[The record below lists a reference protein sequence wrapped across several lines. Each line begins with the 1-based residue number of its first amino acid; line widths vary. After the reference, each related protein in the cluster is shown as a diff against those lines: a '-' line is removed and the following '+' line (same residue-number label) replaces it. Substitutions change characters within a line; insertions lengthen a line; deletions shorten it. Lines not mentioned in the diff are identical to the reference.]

1 MPSCPPGPIGPT
13 AMTPRLY
20 AASAVRLALL
30 FSLGAAPARA
40 AEPTVAELQRQID
53 ELKAMVAEL
62 KAVARPA
69 ATAPPSAV
77 AAAPV
82 TPAAA
87 PIVLARASAQP
98 AAIVLTLPPRR
109 GKAWYEKLTL
119 RGYTQLRVNE
129 IVSGDAT
136 APAGVSR
143 LRSIGDANI
152 TNTNNFSLR
161 RIRLILQGDLN
172 DHVSLYLQ
180 PDFASV
186 ISNQAANER
195 REGFGQLRD
204 AYVDWFPLADHS
216 LRLRFG
222 QSKVPFGWENLQSSS
237 ARLALDRT
245 DGINTAVPT
254 ERDLGVVLYYTP
266 PQVQQIWN
274 RLAID
279 GQKLFGNYGAFG
291 LALYNGQGTNRT
303 ETNNDLMFVA
313 MATWPFALD
322 GLGLDGQVLEVGG
335 AVMRNRVQPELR
347 TGGVSLLSYAD
358 NRVGLHAM
366 LYPQPIGF
374 QAEWNWGTGPQWDD
388 VTRSIQERPLEG
400 GYIQAMA
407 RVKRSPLGPFMPFAR
422 WQHYRGGFKAGLN
435 APRLE
440 TDELELG
447 IEFQPT
453 PPLELTLTYGRAK
466 RREADE
472 RRSGQAEGD
481 ILRAQL
487 QWNY

>member
-1 MPSCPPGPIGPT
+1 
-13 AMTPRLY
+13 MTTRFPRRSTGALI
-20 AASAVRLALL
+20 ALL
-30 FSLGAAPARA
+30 ASLAALPADA

-62 KAVARPA
+62 KA
-69 ATAPPSAV
+69 ATRQ
-77 AAAPV
+77 
-82 TPAAA
+82 PAAA
-87 PIVLARASAQP
+87 PAPMATAHAAATPTVSAPVTLAAAP
-98 AAIVLTLPPRR
+98 AAPSAIVLTPPPRR
-109 GKAWYEKLTL
+109 GKPWYEKLIL
-119 RGYTQLRVNE
+119 RGYTQLRLNE

-143 LRSIGDANI
+143 LRSIGDSNI
-152 TNTNNFSLR
+152 TDRNNFSFR

-180 PDFASV
+180 PDFATAVSGQ
-186 ISNQAANER
+186 SAGER

-204 AYVDWFPLADHS
+204 AYVDWFPLKDHS

-254 ERDLGVVLYYTP
+254 ERDLGVVAYYTP
-266 PQVQQIWN
+266 AQVQLIWD
-274 RLAID
+274 RLAAD

-291 LALYNGQGTNRT
+291 LGLYNGQGTNRT
-303 ETNNDLMFVA
+303 EANNGMMFVA

-322 GLGLDGQVLEVGG
+322 GIGLDGQVLEVGG
-335 AVMRNRVQPELR
+335 AIIRNRVQPEIR
-347 TGGVSLLSYAD
+347 TGGVSALSYAD
-358 NRVGLHAM
+358 NRVGFHAM

-388 VTRSIQERPLEG
+388 VTRSIQEKPLEG
-400 GYIQAMA
+400 GYVQAMG

>member
-1 MPSCPPGPIGPT
+1 
-13 AMTPRLY
+13 MTTRQQRRRTGALI
-20 AASAVRLALL
+20 ALL
-30 FSLGAAPARA
+30 ASLAALPADA
-40 AEPTVAELQRQID
+40 AEPTVADLQRQID
-53 ELKAMVAEL
+53 DLKAMVAEL
-62 KAVARPA
+62 KAAVRP
-69 ATAPPSAV
+69 
-77 AAAPV
+77 
-82 TPAAA
+82 PAAA
-87 PIVLARASAQP
+87 PAPMVTAPLASPPTATAPVSLAAAP
-98 AAIVLTLPPRR
+98 AAPSAIVLTPPPRR
-109 GKAWYEKLTL
+109 GKPWYEKLTL
-119 RGYTQLRVNE
+119 RGYTQLRLNE

-143 LRSIGDANI
+143 LRSIGDGNI
-152 TNTNNFSLR
+152 TDRNNFSFR

-180 PDFASV
+180 PDFATAVSGQ
-186 ISNQAANER
+186 SAGER

-204 AYVDWFPLADHS
+204 AYVDWFPLKDHS

-254 ERDLGVVLYYTP
+254 ERDLGVVAYYTP
-266 PQVQQIWN
+266 GEVQLIWD
-274 RLAID
+274 RLAAD

-291 LALYNGQGTNRT
+291 VGLYNGQGTNRS
-303 ETNNDLMFVA
+303 EANNGLMFVA
-313 MATWPFALD
+313 MATWPFELD
-322 GLGLDGQVLEVGG
+322 GIGLEGQVLEVGG
-335 AVMRNRVQPELR
+335 AVLRNRVQPEIR
-347 TGGVSLLSYAD
+347 TGGVSALSYAD
-358 NRVGLHAM
+358 NRVGFHAM

-388 VTRSIQERPLEG
+388 VTRSIQEKPLEG
-400 GYIQAMA
+400 GYVQAMG
-407 RVKRSPLGPFMPFAR
+407 RVKHSPLGPFMPFAR

>member
-1 MPSCPPGPIGPT
+1 
-13 AMTPRLY
+13 MTIRLQRRSTG
-20 AASAVRLALL
+20 ALFALL
-30 FSLGAAPARA
+30 ASLSALPVDAAQ
-40 AEPTVAELQRQID
+40 PTVAELQRQID

-62 KAVARPA
+62 KAAVRPPVAALAPMAIAPA
-69 ATAPPSAV
+69 AAAPTVAATV
-77 AAAPV
+77 TMAAAPV
-82 TPAAA
+82 A
-87 PIVLARASAQP
+87 PS
-98 AAIVLTLPPRR
+98 AIVLTPPVRR
-109 GKAWYEKLTL
+109 GKPWYEKLTL
-119 RGYTQLRVNE
+119 RGYTQLRLNE

-136 APAGVSR
+136 APAGASR
-143 LRSIGDANI
+143 LRSIGDGNI
-152 TNTNNFSLR
+152 TDRNNFSFR
-161 RIRLILQGDLN
+161 RIRLILQGDLS

-180 PDFASV
+180 PDFATAVS
-186 ISNQAANER
+186 SQSAGER

-254 ERDLGVVLYYTP
+254 ERDLGLVAYYTP
-266 PQVQQIWN
+266 SDVQLIWD
-274 RLAID
+274 RLAAD

-303 ETNNDLMFVA
+303 EANNGLMFVA

-335 AVMRNRVQPELR
+335 AILRNRVHPEIR
-347 TGGVSLLSYAD
+347 AGGVSALSYAD
-358 NRVGLHAM
+358 NRIGFHAM

-400 GYIQAMA
+400 GYVQAMA

-447 IEFQPT
+447 IEFQPA
-453 PPLELTLTYGRAK
+453 PPLELTLTYGHAK

-472 RRSGQAEGD
+472 RRSGRAAGD